1 MNEANGQTAEV
12 ISALRTAA
20 NPDQVAA
27 LVVAMY
33 AARDGVTQAPR
44 FPVPGA
50 WEATD
55 GGAVDGA
62 VAVDGEPTSAARR
75 GPARVQ
81 ERGAG
86 PRRAETLRAA

>member
-1 MNEANGQTAEV
+1 MNEANGRTAEV

-55 GGAVDGA
+55 GGAVDG
-62 VAVDGEPTSAARR
+62 EPTSAARR